1 MTLYGCKFDEI
12 FESIKN
18 KSLDFL
24 NKTALVIDSNFDSVA
39 NHDEILNQIKTENA
53 VVVSV
58 NKTSYLYKSEIHIVT
73 RGSDNDNYSYDNI
86 EGYDSSYYKRPII
99 ISNDSSYYNTYH
111 NIKSD
116 IVVETSSHSIDDFNN
131 LMVMEDVEEILVK
144 IGCKNIII
152 LDDTYEISETKK
164 NIYHSKFNVHIFT
177 LNNLSINEAINVIN
191 SKTLVVLNNINKDYD
206 VGSLVRYIIK
216 MYYDY
221 DNSVLFLK
229 NGIKIVTTDNIIN
242 GLYIPF
248 NNTIVDGNEKLNIF
262 TKYAEKIEKFKKS
275 IYFVIIYRN
284 LLTSPSF
291 LNNKEIKKIF
301 WFNDLHAFAYDV
313 QDRINKNIVVQKY
326 DKKYDI
332 PELDK
337 INYLLTPSMQ
347 YFKNLKIDKYND
359 KVKYLFYAL
368 NYKYYEQI
376 DYKDYNTRKNKII
389 LSGCVA
395 DGYKT
400 RMQLNQYRETDKKFN
415 ILIDKLE
422 HPGYEKNAHMTDM
435 NYYKKLCQYKAAFVG
450 NYVYPI
456 NFLLAKHIEVLMCG
470 CLGFFERNHLLKEQ
484 LGLIEYVHYIPAT
497 DPKGN
502 VISNIN
508 YYIYWMESKDS
519 DGNIRG
525 QKIAQTGAEY
535 VREKYGIKYIQEY
548 IDFFNMV

>member
-1 MTLYGCKFDEI
+1 MTSYRYKFYEI
-12 FESIKN
+12 LESIKN
-18 KSLDFL
+18 KSLDIL

-39 NHDEILNQIKTENA
+39 NYDEILNQIKTENA

-86 EGYDSSYYKRPII
+86 EGYDSSDYKRPII

-131 LMVMEDVEEILVK
+131 LMVMEAAEEILIK

-152 LDDTYEISETKK
+152 LNDKYDISETKK
-164 NIYHSKFNVHIFT
+164 NIYHSNYNVHIFT

-229 NGIKIVTTDNIIN
+229 NGIKIVNTDNIIN

-248 NNTIVDGNEKLNIF
+248 NNTLADDSEKLKIF
-262 TKYAEKIEKFKKS
+262 TTYAEKIEKFKKS
-275 IYFVIIYRN
+275 IYFIIHSFEHV
-284 LLTSPSF
+284 TSSF

-301 WFNDLHAFAYDV
+301 WHNDLHAFAYDV
-313 QDRINKNIVVQKY
+313 QDRINKNISVQKY
-326 DKKYDI
+326 DTKYDI
-332 PELDK
+332 PKMDE

-347 YFKNLKIDKYND
+347 YFENLKIDKYNS
-359 KVKYLFYAL
+359 KVKYLFYVL
-368 NYKYYEQI
+368 NHKHYEQV
-376 DYKDYNTRKNKII
+376 DYKDYNNRKNKII
-389 LSGCVA
+389 LSGCVC
-395 DGYKT
+395 DGYET

-435 NYYKKLCQYKAAFVG
+435 NYYKKLCQYKGAFVG

-508 YYIYWMESKDS
+508 YYIYWLQSE
-519 DGNIRG
+519 DGK
-525 QKIAQTGAEY
+525 KIAQTGAEY
-535 VREKYGIKYIQEY
+535 VREKYGVNYIQEY
-548 IDFFNMV
+548 IDFFNSV

>member
-1 MTLYGCKFDEI
+1 
-12 FESIKN
+12 
-18 KSLDFL
+18 
-24 NKTALVIDSNFDSVA
+24 
-39 NHDEILNQIKTENA
+39 
-53 VVVSV
+53 
-58 NKTSYLYKSEIHIVT
+58 
-73 RGSDNDNYSYDNI
+73 
-86 EGYDSSYYKRPII
+86 
-99 ISNDSSYYNTYH
+99 
-111 NIKSD
+111 
-116 IVVETSSHSIDDFNN
+116 
-131 LMVMEDVEEILVK
+131 MEVVEEILIK

-177 LNNLSINEAINVIN
+177 LNNLSITEAINVIN
-191 SKTLVVLNNINKDYD
+191 SKTLVILHNVNKDYD

-221 DNSVLFLK
+221 DISVLFLK
-229 NGIKIVTTDNIIN
+229 NGIKIITTDNIIN

-248 NNTIVDGNEKLNIF
+248 NKTHVDDNEKLKIF
-262 TKYAEKIEKFKKS
+262 TTYAQKIEKFKKS
-275 IYFVIIYRN
+275 IYLVIHRI

-291 LNNKEIKKIF
+291 IDNKKIKKIF

-376 DYKDYNTRKNKII
+376 NYKNYHIRKNKII
-389 LSGCVA
+389 LSGSVSN
-395 DGYKT
+395 GYKT
-400 RMQLNQYRETDKKFN
+400 RMQLKNYKDNNKYFN
-415 ILIDKLE
+415 TYIDILD

-435 NYYKKLCQYKAAFVG
+435 NYYKKLCEYKGAFVG

-484 LGLIEYVHYIPAT
+484 LGLIEYVHYIPCT
-497 DPKGN
+497 DLNGN